1 MQTPTTYRGP
11 IGRGP
16 PRRSH
21 GRSRQLRVTAGVI
34 STMTTLT
41 RFRRS
46 FAAALMLT
54 VLLTAAPLISSV
66 AAANTG
72 HGTTSGG
79 TTADRTTARTLPRR
93 ICDIDWKR
101 SPFQLKRLIRCA
113 ARRWDVAGGPD
124 KAVAVARCESR
135 LNPRA
140 YNPGGYAGVFQQA
153 TRYWPSRA
161 TNYGFPDYSVYN
173 GRANVM
179 VSVRMAHRGGW
190 GPWSCG

>member
-1 MQTPTTYRGP
+1 M
-11 IGRGP
+11 
-16 PRRSH
+16 
-21 GRSRQLRVTAGVI
+21 
-34 STMTTLT
+34 MTTLT
-41 RFRRS
+41 RYRRS

-54 VLLTAAPLISSV
+54 LLLTAAPLIS
-66 AAANTG
+66 AAGASTG
-72 HGTTSGG
+72 DTTSNGSTSSSTSSTTTDG
-79 TTADRTTARTLPRR
+79 TTARMLSRR
-93 ICDIDWKR
+93 ICDIDWRR
-101 SPFQLKRLIRCA
+101 STYQLKRLIRCA

-153 TRYWPSRA
+153 TKYWPSRA
-161 TNYGFPDYSVYN
+161 TTYGFRDYSVYN

-190 GPWSCG
+190 GPWACG

>member
-21 GRSRQLRVTAGVI
+21 GRSRQLRITAGVI
-34 STMTTLT
+34 SMMTTLT

-54 VLLTAAPLISSV
+54 VLLTAAPLISAV

-72 HGTTSGG
+72 HDSISSGTTTAS
-79 TTADRTTARTLPRR
+79 TTSRTLPRR

-113 ARRWDVAGGPD
+113 ARRWHVAGGPD

-161 TNYGFPDYSVYN
+161 TTYGFRDYSVYN

-190 GPWSCG
+190 GPWACG

>member
-1 MQTPTTYRGP
+1 
-11 IGRGP
+11 
-16 PRRSH
+16 
-21 GRSRQLRVTAGVI
+21 
-34 STMTTLT
+34 MTILT
-41 RFRRS
+41 RFRRA
-46 FAAALMLT
+46 FAAALMFT
-54 VLLTAAPLISSV
+54 VLLTAAPLISAV
-66 AAANTG
+66 AAADTP
-72 HGTTSGG
+72 HGTTSSSS
-79 TTADRTTARTLPRR
+79 TTTQRTAARTLPRR

-161 TNYGFPDYSVYN
+161 TIYGFHDYSVYN
-173 GRANVM
+173 GRANIM
-179 VSVRMAHRGGW
+179 VSIRMAHRGGW
-190 GPWSCG
+190 GPWACA